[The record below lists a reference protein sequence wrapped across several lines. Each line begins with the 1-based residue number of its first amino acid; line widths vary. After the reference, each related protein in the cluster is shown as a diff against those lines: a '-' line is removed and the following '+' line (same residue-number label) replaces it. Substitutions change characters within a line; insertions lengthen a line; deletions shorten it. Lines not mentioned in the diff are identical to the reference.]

1 MRYLKLGKSVLIRI
15 FVNQMTN
22 EEFITQHR
30 HDDVRTL
37 ALRRAEEGVDIKWC
51 LQQIEGWQKACEK
64 LPRWSQ
70 VDGLWYPPVLSMEQC
85 SSELTA
91 KYKATIVSRLLPE
104 CSERRCFADLTGG
117 YGIDFSYMASLF
129 STSVYVER
137 NAELCRIA
145 EHNFSLLKL
154 VGSSVVYA
162 DSTEFLYQRIAP
174 CDLIFLDPAR
184 RDDVGRKTVAVADCT
199 PDVVQLQ
206 DRLMEVGRY
215 IMVKLSPM
223 LDISAALS
231 VLRHVS
237 EVHVVSV
244 KGECKELLFV
254 LDKLYEGQPVY
265 YAVNL
270 GTSDQIFTC
279 THEEKNRALLR
290 VASEHVASACA
301 TYIYEP
307 HASILKAGLQD
318 VLCER
323 YAVEKLHPMS
333 NLFVSPSPVQ
343 DFPGRGFEI
352 VASSGFGKKELRAML
367 AGITKANITVRN
379 FPTSV
384 AELRKKLRLAEG
396 GDVYLFATTM
406 ADGSHRLIRCI
417 KHG

>member
-1 MRYLKLGKSVLIRI
+1 MGKSVLIRI
-15 FVNQMTN
+15 FVNRMTN
-22 EEFITQHR
+22 EEFIKQHR
-30 HDDVRTL
+30 HDDVRAL
-37 ALRRAEEGVDIKWC
+37 ALRKAEEGVDIKWC

-64 LPRWSQ
+64 LPQWAEL
-70 VDGLWYPPVLSMEQC
+70 DGLWYPPALSMEQC
-85 SSELTA
+85 SSEHTA
-91 KYKATIVSRLLPE
+91 EYKKSVVSRLLPDA
-104 CSERRCFADLTGG
+104 SDRLCFADLTGG

-129 STSVYVER
+129 AESCYVER

-145 EHNFSLLKL
+145 EHNFALLDL
-154 VGSSVVYA
+154 LGSSVVCA

-174 CDLIFLDPAR
+174 CNLIYLDPAR
-184 RDDVGRKTVAVADCT
+184 RDDVGRKTVAIADCT

-215 IMVKLSPM
+215 AMVKLSPM

-254 LDKLYEGQPVY
+254 LDKLYEGNPVY

-270 GTSDQIFTC
+270 GTSDDVFTC

-290 VASEHVASACA
+290 VASEHEASASA
-301 TYIYEP
+301 TCIYEP

-343 DFPGRGFEI
+343 DFPGRGFDI
-352 VASSGFGKKELRAML
+352 VASCGFGKKELRAML
-367 AGITKANITVRN
+367 AGVAKANITVRN
-379 FPTSV
+379 FPSSV

-396 GDVYLFATTM
+396 GDVYLFATTV

-417 KHG
+417 KHA

>member
-1 MRYLKLGKSVLIRI
+1 MGKSVLIRI
-15 FVNQMTN
+15 FVNRMTN
-22 EEFITQHR
+22 EEFIKQHR
-30 HDDVRTL
+30 HDDVRAL
-37 ALRRAEEGVDIKWC
+37 ALRKAEEGVDIKWC

-104 CSERRCFADLTGG
+104 CSERGCFADLTGG

-174 CDLIFLDPAR
+174 CDLIYLDPAR
-184 RDDVGRKTVAVADCT
+184 RDGVGRKTVAVADCT

-215 IMVKLSPM
+215 VMVKLSPM

-254 LDKLYEGQPVY
+254 LDKIHEGKPVY

-270 GTSDQIFTC
+270 GTSDDVFTC

-290 VASEHVASACA
+290 VASEHVASTSA

-333 NLFVSPSPVQ
+333 NLFVSSSPVQ

-352 VASSGFGKKELRAML
+352 VASCGFGKKELRAML

>member
-1 MRYLKLGKSVLIRI
+1 MGKSVLIRI
-15 FVNQMTN
+15 FVNRMTN
-22 EEFITQHR
+22 EEFIKQHR
-30 HDDVRTL
+30 HDDVRAL
-37 ALRRAEEGVDIKWC
+37 ALRKAEEGVDIKWC

-64 LPRWSQ
+64 LPQWAE

-91 KYKATIVSRLLPE
+91 RYKADIVSRLLPE
-104 CSERRCFADLTGG
+104 CLERGCFADLTGG

-129 STSVYVER
+129 ATSVYVER

-154 VGSSVVYA
+154 AGSSVVCA
-162 DSTEFLYQRIAP
+162 DSTEFLHQRITP
-174 CDLIFLDPAR
+174 CNLIYLDPAR
-184 RDDVGRKTVAVADCT
+184 RDDVGRKTVAIADCT

-231 VLRHVS
+231 VLEHVC
-237 EVHVVSV
+237 EVHAVSV

-254 LDKLYEGQPVY
+254 LDKIHEGQPVY

-270 GTSDQIFTC
+270 GTSDDVFTC

-290 VASEHVASACA
+290 VASEHVASASA
-301 TYIYEP
+301 TCIYEP

-323 YAVEKLHPMS
+323 YAVEKLHLMS
-333 NLFVSPSPVQ
+333 NLFVSSSPVQ

-352 VASSGFGKKELRAML
+352 VASCGFGKKELRAML
-367 AGITKANITVRN
+367 TGVTKANITVRN

>member
-1 MRYLKLGKSVLIRI
+1 
-15 FVNQMTN
+15 MTN
-22 EEFITQHR
+22 EEYILLHR
-30 HDDVRTL
+30 HDDVRAL

-64 LPRWSQ
+64 LPRWAMQ
-70 VDGLWYPPVLSMEQC
+70 DGLWYPPALSMEQC
-85 SSELTA
+85 SSEHTA
-91 KYKATIVSRLLPE
+91 EYKKSVVSRLLPDA
-104 CSERRCFADLTGG
+104 SERLRFADLTGG

-129 STSVYVER
+129 AESCYVER
-137 NAELCRIA
+137 NAELCRVA
-145 EHNFSLLKL
+145 EHNFNVLSLA
-154 VGSSVVYA
+154 GSRVVCA
-162 DSTEFLYQRIAP
+162 DSTEYLRSATANYSVLY
-174 CDLIFLDPAR
+174 LDPAR
-184 RDDVGRKTVAVADCT
+184 RDGVGRKTVAIGDCT
-199 PDVVQLQ
+199 PDIGAILDDLLRASRYVV
-206 DRLMEVGRY
+206 
-215 IMVKLSPM
+215 IKLSPM
-223 LDISAALS
+223 LDISAALV
-231 VLRHVS
+231 VLKCVR
-237 EVHVVSV
+237 EIHVVSV

-254 LDKLYEGQPVY
+254 LDRLYEGKPVY

-270 GTSDQIFTC
+270 GLSDLVFTC
-279 THEEKNRALLR
+279 THEEKNSALLR
-290 VASEHVASACA
+290 VASEHVASASA

-333 NLFVSPSPVQ
+333 NLFVSSSPVQ

-352 VASSGFGKKELRAML
+352 VASCGFGKKELRAML
-367 AGITKANITVRN
+367 AGVTKANITARN

>member
-1 MRYLKLGKSVLIRI
+1 MLIRI
-15 FVNQMTN
+15 FVNRMTN
-22 EEFITQHR
+22 EEFIKQHR
-30 HDDVRTL
+30 HDDVRAL
-37 ALRRAEEGVDIKWC
+37 ALRKAEEGVDIKWC
-51 LQQIEGWQKACEK
+51 LLQIEGWQKACEK
-64 LPRWSQ
+64 LPQWAE

-91 KYKATIVSRLLPE
+91 RYKADIVSHLLPE

-129 STSVYVER
+129 ATSVYVER

-154 VGSSVVYA
+154 ASSSVVCA

-174 CDLIFLDPAR
+174 CNLIYLDPAR
-184 RDDVGRKTVAVADCT
+184 RDDVGRKTVAIADCT

-215 IMVKLSPM
+215 GMVKLSPM

-270 GTSDQIFTC
+270 GLSDQVFTC
-279 THEEKNRALLR
+279 THEEKNRALLQ
-290 VASEHVASACA
+290 VASEHVASASA
-301 TYIYEP
+301 TCIYEP

-333 NLFVSPSPVQ
+333 NLFVSSSPVQ
-343 DFPGRGFEI
+343 NFPGRGFEI
-352 VASSGFGKKELRAML
+352 VASCGFGKKELRAML
-367 AGITKANITVRN
+367 AGVAKANITVRN

-396 GDVYLFATTM
+396 GDVYMFATTM